1 MGESTAEV
9 GGASRAAQ
17 AATIAE
23 AFRLTAADHPDRVAM
38 RTKDDEVSL
47 TWSELRE
54 RVDALA
60 GGLARLGVRRGDT
73 VALMLSNRPEF
84 AVADLAAVTLGA
96 TPYSIYATSS
106 PDQIAYTVAD
116 AGSRVAIVEEAFT
129 EPFLAARAQLPEL
142 DTVIVLEGA
151 RGEGTVAWADVEGS
165 DPGFDGDAAAEAVE
179 PDDLLTLIYTSGTT
193 GPPKGV
199 QLAHRNVMAAVRAT
213 QALIQFP

>member
-1 MGESTAEV
+1 MGEPTAAEV
-9 GGASRAAQ
+9 TGAPRAAQ

-23 AFRLTAADHPDRVAM
+23 AFRLTAVDHGDRVAM

-73 VALMLSNRPEF
+73 VALMLANRPEF
-84 AVADLAAVTLGA
+84 AIADLAVVTLGA

-106 PDQIAYTVAD
+106 PDQIAFTVAD
-116 AGSRVAIVEEAFT
+116 AGSRVAIVEEVFSGS
-129 EPFLAARAQLPEL
+129 FLAARAQLPAL

-151 RGEGTVAWADVEGS
+151 RGEGTVGWADVEGS
-165 DPGFDGDAAAEAVE
+165 DPDFDG
-179 PDDLLTLIYTSGTT
+179 
-193 GPPKGV
+193 
-199 QLAHRNVMAAVRAT
+199 
-213 QALIQFP
+213 